1 MDSEGHILLPIPI
14 PIHNKR
20 GKKKSISSVTDF
32 SSHNLRGYELNA
44 WQRLGQDSLEATQQP
59 VRAAP
64 LQDNAAADCWGR
76 GTMQEG
82 VTHRAALAEFT
93 WAQAASDQ
101 DINSKL

>member
-20 GKKKSISSVTDF
+20 GKKKKVFPQLLTSAHTTS
-32 SSHNLRGYELNA
+32 ELNA

-64 LQDNAAADCWGR
+64 LQDNAAADCRGR